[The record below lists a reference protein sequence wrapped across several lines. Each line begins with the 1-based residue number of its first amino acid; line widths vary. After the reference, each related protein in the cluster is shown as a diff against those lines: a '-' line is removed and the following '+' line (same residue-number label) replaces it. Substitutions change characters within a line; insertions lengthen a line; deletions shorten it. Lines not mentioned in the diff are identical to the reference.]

1 MASSAI
7 TPDIDIGN
15 VADWPEEMMD
25 TLASASLQELL
36 DTVLTLGCDLEEDQD
51 QAHQIS
57 AIEQQQ
63 LQLVERSIITS
74 SASASSLPPPGAMTP
89 LAQGGGSGVIRSAV
103 ASSNT
108 MGPGGQQQHHRILQ
122 QQVSLPGGGLALKI
136 YF

>member
-1 MASSAI
+1 
-7 TPDIDIGN
+7 
-15 VADWPEEMMD
+15 MD
-25 TLASASLQELL
+25 TLSIASLQELL

-74 SASASSLPPPGAMTP
+74 SASVSGAMTP

>member
-15 VADWPEEMMD
+15 VADWPEEIMD

-51 QAHQIS
+51 QAQQIS
-57 AIEQQQ
+57 AIEQQ
-63 LQLVERSIITS
+63 LQLIQRSIITS
-74 SASASSLPPPGAMTP
+74 SASASVPPPLGAMTL
-89 LAQGGGSGVIRSAV
+89 LAQGSGGGVIRSAV

>member
-1 MASSAI
+1 
-7 TPDIDIGN
+7 
-15 VADWPEEMMD
+15 MD
-25 TLASASLQELL
+25 TLSIASLQELL

-89 LAQGGGSGVIRSAV
+89 LAQGSGSGVIRSAV